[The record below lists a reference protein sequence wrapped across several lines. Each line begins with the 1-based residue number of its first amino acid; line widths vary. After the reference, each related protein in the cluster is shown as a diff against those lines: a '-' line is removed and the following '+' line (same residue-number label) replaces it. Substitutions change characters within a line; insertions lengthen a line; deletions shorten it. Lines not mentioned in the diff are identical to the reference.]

1 MNFYALIEELSNPDE
16 SLLFFRE
23 LPGCFVTAPTTREAL
38 QQAPGAI
45 AEYARWLQQHNIFFF
60 EKDISSIT
68 IVVKEILRAESVGP
82 RFVADLPAPTDQ
94 ERDNALQVA
103 RVARAQLADLY
114 NAVVPAHRGRPVKP
128 EEWSLTDHLEHVLR
142 AEAHYVSCLSDQV
155 PESLPPIPEGE
166 LAFKLMENG
175 KSYEAVL
182 RGLTPAQRTRLYLH
196 GEAEWTAAKTLR
208 RMTKHVR
215 EHYPWMMEIADR
227 LSGQSQEF
235 GSPS

>member
-23 LPGCFVTAPTTREAL
+23 LPGCFVTAPTTREAI
-38 QQAPGAI
+38 QQAPGAV
-45 AEYARWLQQHNIFFF
+45 AEYARWLKQHHIFFL
-60 EKDISSIT
+60 ETDVSSIT
-68 IVVKEILRAESVGP
+68 IVGKEILRAESVGP

-103 RVARAQLADLY
+103 RVARALLADLY
-114 NAVVPAHRGRPVKP
+114 NAVVPARRGRPVKP

-142 AEAHYVSCLSDQV
+142 AEAHYVGCLSDQV
-155 PESLPPIPEGE
+155 QEALPPIPEGE

-175 KSYEAVL
+175 RSYEAVL
-182 RGLTPAQRTRLYLH
+182 RGLTPAQRTRLYIH

-208 RMTKHVR
+208 RMTKHLR